1 MTTGRLEKLI
11 ADLSSFVK
19 KRCPEAIIQVSY
31 STYDGEDADMEIFVD
46 PEMEIGIHDELS
58 QKAAEILVDEGY
70 HIATLVFSLEDYK
83 KRQLKA
89 VES

>member
-19 KRCPEAIIQVSY
+19 ERYPEAIIQVSY
-31 STYDGEDADMEIFVD
+31 SAYDGEDADMEIFVD
-46 PEMEIGIHDELS
+46 SGMEADLHDALS

-70 HIATLVFSLEDYK
+70 HIATLVYPLEDYE
-83 KRQLKA
+83 KRRVKTL
-89 VES
+89 